1 MSQILLKDERTVN
14 FSYYIVDGKEE
25 HYRMDSYCFAK
36 EASNARYEVDDN
48 FNIKVYQTLKNGKE
62 IEVLPIT
69 SGKSQNIPDENNVK
83 SAIFKNCVGGL
94 KSLLPVRKLCQ

>member
-36 EASNARYEVDDN
+36 EASNARYEVDDH

-62 IEVLPIT
+62 IEVLPST
-69 SGKSQNIPDENNVK
+69 SDKHQGIPKVK
-83 SAIFKNCVGGL
+83 SAIFKNCAGGL
-94 KSLLPVRKLCQ
+94 KSLLPAMK